1 MPRRATGSNRRI
13 QIPRLT
19 DIIGISEIRKS
30 AAKRRNSA
38 MARLRCG
45 WHALWLVS
53 PLGLGYRAATFHRFE
68 GTRERKAAQDEHHE
82 T

>member
-1 MPRRATGSNRRI
+1 
-13 QIPRLT
+13 
-19 DIIGISEIRKS
+19 
-30 AAKRRNSA
+30 